1 MVTAGRLVVRIAAV
15 AATFVVAA
23 AGCGGDSPEPD
34 STPRP
39 VAGVQAEVR
48 DEVRPAQRGLVSWK
62 SFWELRWK
70 RAPNARDYLVYTGTS
85 EGDSKE
91 PSVSRK
97 PRFSIEVANGV
108 SPRSRVPKLRG
119 QQVAFTAAQL
129 TVSVAARYPGGRTG
143 PKAGPFAVGEPIR

>member
-1 MVTAGRLVVRIAAV
+1 
-15 AATFVVAA
+15 
-23 AGCGGDSPEPD
+23 
-34 STPRP
+34 
-39 VAGVQAEVR
+39 VAGVQAEIR

-62 SFWELRWK
+62 STWELRWR
-70 RAPNARDYLVYTGTS
+70 RAPGARDYLVYTGTS

-108 SPRSRVPKLRG
+108 NPRSQISKLRG
-119 QQVAFTAAQL
+119 QQVALTAAQL
-129 TVSVAARYPGGRTG
+129 TVSVAVRYPGGRIG